1 MPKLSHLRCFV
12 TVAQAG
18 SISIAAQRLHRSAS
32 AVSMTISNLEA
43 EFEQALFESEGK
55 SHLTPFGAYVLESAA
70 EQINRFDRSVDNIW
84 AFARNGFGKVTIGS
98 VPSFASVHLPAL
110 LAEFYQGYPN
120 ITLNVR
126 DDSSTS
132 INTMIASG
140 EIDIGIASPPTGDRS
155 ESVECMPLLTDPIG
169 IVCSPDNELN
179 RLARPIVWG
188 DLEGQKFIANGT
200 CRSIRDDRFQY
211 FLARAEIDVKNTTSI
226 LAMVAANI
234 GVTTLPRL
242 AIPEDRKDVVFLE
255 SAYDDLQRTIGIL
268 TPSDRSLSPAA
279 TAFASTLKDRFLN

>member
-1 MPKLSHLRCFV
+1 
-12 TVAQAG
+12 
-18 SISIAAQRLHRSAS
+18 
-32 AVSMTISNLEA
+32 MTISNLEA
-43 EFEQALFESEGK
+43 EFEQPLFESEGK

-84 AFARNGFGKVTIGS
+84 AFAKNGFGRVAIGA
-98 VPSFASVHLPAL
+98 VPSFASVHLPSL
-110 LAEFYQGYPN
+110 LAGFYHTYPN

-126 DDSSTS
+126 DDSSSS

-140 EIDIGIASPPTGDRS
+140 EIDIGIASPQAEGQS
-155 ESVECMPLLTDPIG
+155 QSVDCMPLLTDPIG
-169 IVCSPDNELN
+169 IVCSPENELN
-179 RLARPIVWG
+179 RLARPIVWD

-200 CRSIRDDRFQY
+200 CRSIRDDRFQH

-234 GVTTLPRL
+234 GITTLPRL

-255 SAYDDLQRTIGIL
+255 SAYDNLHRTIGIL

-279 TAFASTLKDRFLN
+279 TAFVTALKDRFLN